1 MLIIIYIYK
10 MKIFTKN
17 EYSPLKQV
25 IVGSA
30 EQATWPTG
38 DKEFDDSIA
47 SSTYDGTLIPGAL
60 PDNVIREAL
69 EDVDK
74 LVKTLEREGVAVH
87 RPVISKPGWSYS
99 ARDILLTAG
108 NHLIECPTPFSSRS
122 KEAEQYPF
130 LDTLD
135 CKRTKAPR
143 PYSRD
148 DPMFDAA
155 NVLKLNDKLLYSI
168 THSANQAGAEWLQQ
182 IVGTEF
188 EVVAWKGV
196 ENKVTHIDSTILSLN
211 EDTVLVN
218 GSRINDGNLPYFMK
232 HYKQIR
238 VDDVVPRGFEN
249 FPLAS
254 KWIGLNVLSL
264 SPDTV
269 IVDEIQTG
277 MIEQLRQNGFDVIP
291 LPLRQ
296 SRTLGGGFHCL
307 TCDIEREA

>member
-1 MLIIIYIYK
+1 

-47 SSTYDGTLIPGAL
+47 RSTYDATLIPGAL
-60 PDNVIREAL
+60 PDNVVQEAL

-74 LVKTLEREGVAVH
+74 LVQTLEREGIIVY
-87 RPVISKPGWSYS
+87 RPIISKPGWSYS

-108 NHLIECPTPFSSRS
+108 EHLIECPTPFSSRAN
-122 KEAEQYPF
+122 EAEQYPF
-130 LDTLD
+130 LDTLE

-143 PYSRD
+143 PESKD

-155 NVLKLNDKLLYSI
+155 NVLKLDDKLLYSI

-182 IVGTEF
+182 VVGTDF
-188 EVVAWKGV
+188 EVIAWKGV
-196 ENKVTHIDSTILSLN
+196 EDKVTHIDSTILSLN
-211 EDTVLVN
+211 KDTILVN
-218 GSRINDGNLPYFMK
+218 GSRINDDNLPSFMK
-232 HYKQIR
+232 NYKQIR
-238 VDDVVPRGFEN
+238 VDDTVPRQFEH

-269 IVDEIQTG
+269 IVDEIQTA
-277 MIEQLRQNGFDVIP
+277 MIEQLRQNGFNVIA

-307 TCDIEREA
+307 TCDIERED